1 MWYIYCYK
9 ETIDLL
15 TGAAA
20 ASENDKAEKNVPFKN
35 NVPFTSCISK
45 VNSTLIDNAEDLDK

>member
-45 VNSTLIDNAEDLDK
+45 VNSTW